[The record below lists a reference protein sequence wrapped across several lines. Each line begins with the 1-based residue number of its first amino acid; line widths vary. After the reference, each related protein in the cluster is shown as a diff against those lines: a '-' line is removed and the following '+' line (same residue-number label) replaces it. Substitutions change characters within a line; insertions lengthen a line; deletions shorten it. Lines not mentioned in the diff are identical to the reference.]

1 MTFLDAQYKSAT
13 AQWLALMESEQPV
26 IYVGAAT
33 CGLAAGAG
41 AVLAFLH
48 KEIEKASLDA
58 RVVEVGCLGPCYLE
72 PLVIVHKPGKPRIC
86 YGNIGAGEMGA
97 IVENWLKGDDPC
109 RQWSLGTLGEE
120 TLDGIPPLAE
130 HPVMARQVRRIL
142 NNCGIIDPSDLNHY
156 LAREGYRGF
165 LKALELGPEKT
176 LEEVKRSGLRGRGG
190 AGFPTFK
197 KWEFC
202 RNSPGEKRYL
212 ICNCSE
218 GDPGSFMNR
227 SLIEGDPHA
236 LLEGM
241 LIAGFAM
248 NATAGYIYCGV
259 EYATVLKRLNLAIE
273 QMRTAG
279 LLGDKIGGSDFS
291 FDIIVKRGAGAYVCG
306 EETALIAA
314 IESRRGMPR
323 PRPPFP
329 AASGLWGYPTNIQN
343 VETLGNLPLI
353 LRKGADWYTSCGTEN
368 NKGTRSFSM
377 AGSIRHPGLIE
388 VPLGMTLKDI
398 IYDVGGGAPMG
409 RKIKAVQTGGPSG
422 GCLPAHKFDLPVEYE
437 ALAEAGSIMGS
448 GGMIVLDEQCCIVDL
463 VRYFLTFTQ
472 NESCGKC
479 PPCRVGTRAMLA
491 LVTTMAEGR
500 ATMEDLATLESIART
515 VKQGSL
521 CGLGQTAANPVL
533 CTLQYFREEYE
544 AHILEKRCPAG
555 VCTALTRTNCMSACA
570 AGLYIPGM
578 IALVGEQRYEEALKL
593 HRDRNPF
600 ASVCAS
606 ICTHPCENRCE
617 RRMTDESV
625 SIQDISLTALAAE
638 KEPALPEQQINEEN
652 ARRKVAVVGGGPAG
666 LSCAFFLA
674 RLGYK
679 PVLYEESDE
688 PGGLLLSAVPDFRFP
703 KDIFRREIEMIRRL
717 GVEIRCNQKLGKDFT
732 LQSLRDEGCEALFL
746 ARGAAASASLK
757 IPGEDTEGG
766 VVDALTFLR
775 DTEKGGGALTDR
787 RVLVVGGNDAAVDA
801 ARRARQEG
809 AAEVSLLYR
818 RTRREMSA
826 RDEYLEI
833 AEGEGIRIYPL
844 VSPVEVISQEGRVQA
859 LRCIRMEMVGH
870 DISGRRGARPVA
882 ESEFDLS
889 ADLVITAVGREA
901 DASLAEGEI
910 ILERNAAGYIKV
922 DPHSFATSVDW
933 IFAGGEEVS
942 GPGLAIAA
950 IAAGEEAA
958 VAVDRFLTGSNHAF
972 WRKIPELDISYDPR
986 TDLNLSRK
994 MLVDRQ
1000 MIEKDKDS
1008 FEELVLPF
1016 TEEIAISQAARCLRC
1031 DFCAEVQDQP
1041 GAVS

>member
-1 MTFLDAQYKSAT
+1 MTFLNTRYEAARKEWQDLRAA
-13 AQWLALMESEQPV
+13 AHPV

-33 CGLAAGAG
+33 CGRAAGAG
-41 AVLAFLH
+41 AVIDYLR
-48 KEIEKASLDA
+48 DA
-58 RVVEVGCLGPCYLE
+58 VTVGQLTAQIIEVGCLGPCYLE
-72 PLVIVHKPGKPRIC
+72 PLVIVQKPGMPRIC
-86 YGNIGAGEMGA
+86 YGNIGIAEMEGLVA
-97 IVENWLKGDDPC
+97 RFLKGDDVC
-109 RQWSLGTLGEE
+109 RQWALGTLDDAEV
-120 TLDGIPPLAE
+120 DGIAPLSE
-130 HPVMARQVRRIL
+130 HPVMARQVRRIFS
-142 NNCGIIDPSDLNHY
+142 NCGIIDPENFNHY
-156 LAREGYRGF
+156 LARGGYRGF
-165 LKALELGPEKT
+165 LHALEIGREKT
-176 LEEVKRSGLRGRGG
+176 LDEVRRSGLRGRGG

-202 RNSPGEKRYL
+202 KNSPGEKRFL

-236 LLEGM
+236 VLEGM
-241 LIAGFAM
+241 LIAGYAM
-248 NATAGYIYCGV
+248 NATAGYVYCGV
-259 EYATVLKRLNLAIE
+259 EYATVFNRLNTAID
-273 QMRTAG
+273 QMRAHG
-279 LLGDKIGGSDFS
+279 LLGEAVGGSDFS

-353 LRKGADWYTSCGTEN
+353 LRNGADWYTECGTEN

-409 RKIKAVQTGGPSG
+409 RAIKAVQTGGPSG
-422 GCLPAHKFDLPVEYE
+422 GCLPAEKFDLPVEYE

-448 GGMIVLDEQCCIVDL
+448 GGMIVLDEQTCIVDL

-491 LVTTMAEGR
+491 IVTSIAEGR
-500 ATMEDLATLESIART
+500 ATSQDLATLESIART

-555 VCTALTRTNCMSACA
+555 VCAALTRTNCMSACP
-570 AGLYIPGM
+570 AGVYIPGM
-578 IALVGEQRYEEALKL
+578 LALASQQRYDEALQL
-593 HRDRNPF
+593 HRERNPF

-617 RRMTDESV
+617 RRLTDASV
-625 SIQDISLTALAAE
+625 SIQGISRTALAHESA
-638 KEPALPEQQINEEN
+638 PMAPSVQVNSEN
-652 ARRKVAVVGGGPAG
+652 AQRSVAIVGGGPAG
-666 LSCAFFLA
+666 LSCAYFLA

-679 PVLYEESDE
+679 PVLYEAGEE
-688 PGGLLLSAVPDFRFP
+688 PGGLLLSAVPDFRIP
-703 KDIFRREIEMIRRL
+703 KETLRREIEMICSL
-717 GVEIRCNQKLGKDFT
+717 GVEVRTGQRLGRDFS
-732 LQSLRDEGCEALFL
+732 LESLRTEGCEAVFL
-746 ARGAAASASLK
+746 ACGAASGAGLK
-757 IPGEDTEGG
+757 IPGENFDG
-766 VVDALTFLR
+766 VVEALTYLS
-775 DTEKGGGALTDR
+775 DSEKKQGIAAGK

-801 ARRARQEG
+801 ARRAKQEG

-818 RTRREMSA
+818 RTRREMTA

-833 AEGEGIRIYPL
+833 AEQEGIRIYSL
-844 VSPVEVISQEGRVQA
+844 VSPVEVLGKSGYVTA
-859 LRCIRMEMVGH
+859 LRCVRMELMEH
-870 DISGRRGARPVA
+870 DISGRRIPRAV
-882 ESEFDLS
+882 EQSEFDLD
-889 ADLVITAVGREA
+889 ADLVILAVGREA
-901 DASLAEGEI
+901 DPSLSGEIASLERDASGFIKTDSRASVIGE
-910 ILERNAAGYIKV
+910 
-922 DPHSFATSVDW
+922 TW
-933 IFAGGEEVS
+933 IFAGGEVVT
-942 GPGLAIAA
+942 GPGLAISAVA
-950 IAAGEEAA
+950 EGERAA
-958 VAVDRFLTGSNHAF
+958 VAIDRFLSGGEHAF
-972 WRKIPELDISYDPR
+972 WRKRHTLDIRFDPEA
-986 TDLNLSRK
+986 DLTLTKR
-994 MLVDRQ
+994 MVVDRQ

-1016 TEEIAISQAARCLRC
+1016 TEEIAAGQAARCLRC
-1031 DFCAEVQDQP
+1031 DFCGDDLNRQ